1 MSAPEPPFLGWPDQ
15 RTLVTMSGDPWRIKD
30 ACEGTMIFGGTGS
43 GKTSGSG
50 CAFARSFLAAGF
62 GGLVLCAK
70 PEEPGLWRDYAAE
83 TGRTDDLVMFGAGR
97 EWSFDFMAYEA
108 QRAGAGA
115 GLTENL
121 VNLFMEVSSIGSGDT
136 RSPGGDP
143 FWERAMRSLIRNCV
157 DVLVMGGGAVSL
169 HAMFDVVRSAPPDAA
184 SLASPA
190 WQGGSACWKLLET
203 GRKRAAGRPW
213 EVDFKEV
220 SGYWLSHFP
229 TLGDRT
235 RGSIVAMFSTL
246 AEALMRG
253 KMRELFCSGTTLAP
267 EDVIAGK
274 VVVVDLP
281 VKEWSEVG
289 RMAAVLWKYCLQKA
303 VERRT
308 DNRGGQ
314 ARPVF
319 LWADECQHFTSRYDA
334 LFQATA
340 RSSRAATV
348 YLTQNY
354 PSLTGGLGG
363 PGEGR
368 GMADAL
374 LGNLGTKVFHA
385 NSDRDTN
392 QLAADLVGKRLAE
405 LRNTGAG
412 SSASLGAQA
421 SLGSSR
427 SRGRSESMDYEI
439 QPREFSV
446 LRKGGPE
453 NGNTADALVF
463 QNGRIWSS
471 TGRTWQKVGFR
482 QRSPAPAPV
491 LGAVGRGR

>member
-1 MSAPEPPFLGWPDQ
+1 
-15 RTLVTMSGDPWRIKD
+15 
-30 ACEGTMIFGGTGS
+30 
-43 GKTSGSG
+43 
-50 CAFARSFLAAGF
+50 
-62 GGLVLCAK
+62 
-70 PEEPGLWRDYAAE
+70 
-83 TGRTDDLVMFGAGR
+83 
-97 EWSFDFMAYEA
+97 
-108 QRAGAGA
+108 
-115 GLTENL
+115 
-121 VNLFMEVSSIGSGDT
+121 
-136 RSPGGDP
+136 
-143 FWERAMRSLIRNCV
+143 MRSLIRNCV
-157 DVLVMGGGAVSL
+157 DALVMGGASVSL

-184 SLASPA
+184 SLASPD
-190 WQGGSACWKLLET
+190 WQKRSACWRLLET
-203 GRKRAAGRPW
+203 ARQNASGRAW
-213 EVDFKEV
+213 EVDCKEV
-220 SGYWLSHFP
+220 SGYWLTHFP

-253 KMRELFCSGTTLAP
+253 KMRELFCSGTSLAP

-303 VERRT
+303 IERRT
-308 DNRGGQ
+308 DNLGGQ

-319 LWADECQHFTSRYDA
+319 LWADECQHFTSRYDP

-340 RSSRAATV
+340 RSSRAASV

-354 PSLTGGLGG
+354 PSLVGALGG
-363 PGEGR
+363 GADGR

-405 LRNTGAG
+405 LRNTGCG
-412 SSASLGAQA
+412 SSLSLGAQA
-421 SLGSSR
+421 SFGSSAN
-427 SRGRSESMDYEI
+427 RGRSESMDYEI

-453 NGNTADALVF
+453 NASTAEALVF
-463 QNGRIWSS
+463 QNGRIWSG

-482 QRSPAPAPV
+482 QRSAAPAV
-491 LGAVGRGR
+491 GLGSAGRGR